1 MNTKGRPV
9 VFACLLGLACSSRA
23 PNVNQDGSAGGTAAL
38 GGSSGTGGIAS
49 TGGATFASSINTGGH
64 IGGTNS
70 TTFSSTQ
77 SSGGMTSSSSGDGAS
92 SAGQITGGTVST
104 SSSLGGGA
112 SSGGETTSS
121 GGATV
126 ADAAVDRAPAGGSG
140 GTATTGGVATGGVST
155 AAGTGGASQ
164 PIIADA
170 GTLPSPDGVTGRS
183 WQQVQSDFIDLRFG
197 MFICLGILTYTGSWG
212 QPNLP
217 INQFNPSNLDCNQW
231 ADAAVSA
238 KMTFGVLTTRHHD
251 GFALWPSKASTFNVG
266 NIPWRSGKGDVVQEY
281 VTAFR
286 AKGLQ
291 PGLYYSIWDS
301 TQNNGSNGALS
312 ASQMQYIKTQLTE
325 LLSNY
330 GKIPLLVL
338 DGWAWKMGHRNA
350 PFAEIHDLIKS
361 LQPEILIVDHDGIQG
376 PWDADLVMYE
386 EPKGVFSPTGNTIAA
401 AQDNKINGTGG
412 NDWYWA
418 PDIGSLMTA
427 SAIVDGHLKKL
438 EASYTNFILNC
449 PPNRDGQLDAAIVAI
464 LGQVGSSWT
473 PNASRA
479 PLPAQVPLNQH
490 PYMPTGVTATS
501 GTASSAIDGVNDVGV
516 NTVWTSSTS
525 FPQSLTLD
533 LGSVKPDVGYFG
545 YLPGYAGNGPTTNG
559 SITSY
564 KILVSGDNSVYT
576 PATSGT
582 WPGEGKYQGV
592 LFGPVAARYVR
603 LEADAVNG
611 TGGAQATEV
620 VVGARR

>member
-1 MNTKGRPV
+1 
-9 VFACLLGLACSSRA
+9 
-23 PNVNQDGSAGGTAAL
+23 
-38 GGSSGTGGIAS
+38 
-49 TGGATFASSINTGGH
+49 
-64 IGGTNS
+64 
-70 TTFSSTQ
+70 
-77 SSGGMTSSSSGDGAS
+77 
-92 SAGQITGGTVST
+92 
-104 SSSLGGGA
+104 
-112 SSGGETTSS
+112 
-121 GGATV
+121 V
-126 ADAAVDRAPAGGSG
+126 ADAGVDRVPAGGSG
-140 GTATTGGVATGGVST
+140 GSATTGGGGGGGTARDAAQSSVADAETPPATDG
-155 AAGTGGASQ
+155 GTGR
-164 PIIADA
+164 
-170 GTLPSPDGVTGRS
+170 T
-183 WQQVQSDFIDLRFG
+183 WQQIQSDFIDWRFG
-197 MFICLGILTYTGSWG
+197 IFLHFGILTYTGSWAK
-212 QPNLP
+212 PNLD
-217 INQFNPSNLDCNQW
+217 ITQFNPTSLDCNQW

-238 KMTFGVLTTRHHD
+238 KMTFGVLTSRHHD

-266 NIPWRSGKGDVVQEY
+266 NIPWRAGKGDVVQEY

-286 AKGLQ
+286 AKGLK

-301 TQNNGSNGALS
+301 TQNNGAGGPLS
-312 ASQMQYIKTQLTE
+312 ATQMQYIKTQLTE

-330 GKIPLLVL
+330 GEIPFLVL

-361 LQPEILIVDHDGIQG
+361 LQPDILITDHDGIQG

-401 AQDNKINGTGG
+401 GQDNKINGSGG
-412 NDWYWA
+412 NDWFWA
-418 PDIGSLMTA
+418 PGIGGLMTA

-449 PPNRDGQLDAAIVAI
+449 PPNRDGLLDDTIVAI

-479 PLPAQVPLNQH
+479 PLPAQTPLNEH
-490 PYMPTGVTATS
+490 PYMPTGATATS
-501 GTASSAIDGVNDVGV
+501 GTASNAIDGVNDVGV

-533 LGSVKPDVGYFG
+533 LGSVKSDVGYFG

-564 KILVSGDNSVYT
+564 KILVSSDNSVYT

-582 WPGEGKYQGV
+582 WPGDGKYKGV

-603 LEADAVNG
+603 LEADGVNG

>member
-1 MNTKGRPV
+1 
-9 VFACLLGLACSSRA
+9 
-23 PNVNQDGSAGGTAAL
+23 
-38 GGSSGTGGIAS
+38 
-49 TGGATFASSINTGGH
+49 
-64 IGGTNS
+64 
-70 TTFSSTQ
+70 
-77 SSGGMTSSSSGDGAS
+77 
-92 SAGQITGGTVST
+92 
-104 SSSLGGGA
+104 
-112 SSGGETTSS
+112 
-121 GGATV
+121 
-126 ADAAVDRAPAGGSG
+126 VDRAAAGGSG
-140 GTATTGGVATGGVST
+140 GSATTV
-155 AAGTGGASQ
+155 
-164 PIIADA
+164 ADA
-170 GTLPSPDGVTGRS
+170 GVDRAASGGSGGSATTDGGGSGETAGTRDAAQSSVADANAPPVDGGGSGRT
-183 WQQVQSDFIDLRFG
+183 WQQIQSDFIDWRFG
-197 MFICLGILTYTGSWG
+197 MFLHFGILTFTGSWA
-212 QPNLP
+212 QANLP
-217 INQFNPSNLDCNQW
+217 INQFNPTNLDCNQW

-266 NIPWRSGKGDVVQEY
+266 NISWRAGKGDVVQEY

-286 AKGLQ
+286 AKGLK

-301 TQNNGSNGALS
+301 TQNNGNNGPLS
-312 ASQMQYIKTQLTE
+312 AAQMQYIKTQLTE

-330 GKIPLLVL
+330 GEIPFLVL

-350 PFAEIHDLIKS
+350 SFAEIHDLIKS
-361 LQPEILIVDHDGIQG
+361 LQPDILITDHDGIQG

-401 AQDNKINGTGG
+401 GQDNKINGTGG
-412 NDWYWA
+412 NDWFWA
-418 PDIGSLMTA
+418 PGIGGLMTA

-449 PPNRDGQLDAAIVAI
+449 PPNRDGQLDAAIVTI

-479 PLPAQVPLNQH
+479 PLPAQVPLNEH
-490 PYMPTGVTATS
+490 PYMPTGATATS
-501 GTASSAIDGVNDVGV
+501 GTASNAIDGVNDVGV
-516 NTVWTSSTS
+516 NTVWTSSAS
-525 FPQSLTLD
+525 LPQSLTLD
-533 LGSVKPDVGYFG
+533 LGSVKSDVGYFG
-545 YLPGYAGNGPTTNG
+545 YLPGYAGNGPTSNG

-564 KILVSGDNSVYT
+564 KILVSSDNSVYA

-582 WPGEGKYQGV
+582 WPGDGKYQGV
-592 LFGPVAARYVR
+592 LFGPMAARYVR

>member
-1 MNTKGRPV
+1 
-9 VFACLLGLACSSRA
+9 
-23 PNVNQDGSAGGTAAL
+23 
-38 GGSSGTGGIAS
+38 
-49 TGGATFASSINTGGH
+49 
-64 IGGTNS
+64 
-70 TTFSSTQ
+70 
-77 SSGGMTSSSSGDGAS
+77 
-92 SAGQITGGTVST
+92 
-104 SSSLGGGA
+104 
-112 SSGGETTSS
+112 
-121 GGATV
+121 
-126 ADAAVDRAPAGGSG
+126 
-140 GTATTGGVATGGVST
+140 
-155 AAGTGGASQ
+155 
-164 PIIADA
+164 
-170 GTLPSPDGVTGRS
+170 
-183 WQQVQSDFIDLRFG
+183 

-217 INQFNPSNLDCNQW
+217 INQFNPTNLDCNQW
-231 ADAAVSA
+231 ATAAASA
-238 KMTFGVLTTRHHD
+238 KMKFGVLTTRHHD

-266 NIPWRSGKGDVVQEY
+266 SISWRSGKGDVVQEY

-286 AKGLQ
+286 AKGLE

-301 TQNNGSNGALS
+301 TQNNGSNGALT

-376 PWDADLVMYE
+376 PWDADLVIYE

-418 PDIGSLMTA
+418 PDIGNLMTVT
-427 SAIVDGHLKKL
+427 SIVDGHLKKL

-449 PPNRDGQLDAAIVAI
+449 PPNRDGQLDAAIVTI
-464 LGQVGSSWT
+464 LGQVGSAWT

-479 PLPAQVPLNQH
+479 PLPAQTPLNEH
-490 PYMPTGVTATS
+490 PYLPTTATATS
-501 GTASSAIDGVNDVGV
+501 GIAANAIDGVNDVGN
-516 NTVWTSSTS
+516 NTVWTSSAS

-533 LGSVKPDVGYFG
+533 LGSVKSDVGYFG
-545 YLPGYAGNGPTTNG
+545 YLPGYSGNGPTTNG
-559 SITSY
+559 NITSY
-564 KILVSGDNSVYT
+564 KILVSSDNATYT
-576 PATSGT
+576 AATSGT
-582 WPGEGKYQGV
+582 WPADGKYQGV
-592 LFGPVAARYVR
+592 RFGPVAARYVR